1 MYTYKISN
9 IDRVVDGDTVD
20 VTIDLGF
27 KIHTKQRVR
36 MYGINTPETR
46 TRDKEEKKRGLASKE
61 RLIQLLDTPED
72 IILISH
78 GVGKF
83 GRVLGELKIKDVSV
97 NDTLVNEGHA
107 VKYFGGSR

>member
-1 MYTYKISN
+1 
-9 IDRVVDGDTVD
+9 
-20 VTIDLGF
+20 
-27 KIHTKQRVR
+27 